1 MSLIRIKLSDY
12 IIIGGDPNTLHTQY
26 KLIVDIHLGRSSDQ
40 NNMSSWAIYRR
51 YSEFDKLH
59 QSLIE
64 VVGVEKIVETKL
76 FLPVD
81 YIKINIYTYY

>member
-1 MSLIRIKLSDY
+1 MSLIRVTLSDY

-26 KLIVDIHLGRSSDQ
+26 KLLVDINLGSSPDQ
-40 NNMSSWAIYRR
+40 SNKSSWTIYRR

-64 VVGVEKIVETKL
+64 VIGVEKIVNSKL
-76 FLPVD
+76 FLPVF
-81 YIKINIYTYY
+81 IILI